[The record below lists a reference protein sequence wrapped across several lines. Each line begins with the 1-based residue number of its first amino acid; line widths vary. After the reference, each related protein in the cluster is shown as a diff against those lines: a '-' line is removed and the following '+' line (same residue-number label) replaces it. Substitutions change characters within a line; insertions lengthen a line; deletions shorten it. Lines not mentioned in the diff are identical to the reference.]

1 MLILQCRRISTYG
14 SGRVVFIR
22 RNLDPSGIA
31 FNSTHDFFN
40 KRHEVSPRQE
50 MRTIEVIECPPT
62 VTMLLEAKIAS
73 PNIFL
78 KNEPP
83 QTLTLKLKMVVYA

>member
-14 SGRVVFIR
+14 SGRVVFIW
-22 RNLDPSGIA
+22 RNLDLSGIA
-31 FNSTHDFFN
+31 FNSTHDFN

-62 VTMLLEAKIAS
+62 LFFFFIRIYFIRISRLKFAK
-73 PNIFL
+73 F
-78 KNEPP
+78 
-83 QTLTLKLKMVVYA
+83 